1 MTKPLNRFK
10 KEYLAGLSVLTVL
23 ILASLWAVQQDWSS
37 LLSSLGSDKVTV
49 ANADFVEAGPFK
61 IAVSVQPETPQVG
74 KNNIVIQ
81 VRDQEDNPVTG
92 AKVRAVGEMPAMGAM
107 PAMYA
112 QADITETSPGVYQGD
127 FELSMAGSWPLA
139 VDVATDEAHHV
150 DLAFDMAT
158 GRKGIQL
165 TTATPAGD
173 VAYHTCSMHPSVK
186 SATPGTCP
194 ICGMDLMPVT
204 HEELQSG
211 SVMVDESRRQTIG
224 VKTGE
229 VIRAPFSVPIRL
241 QGEVTYDETRLM
253 DISLRFDGWIGELNA
268 DFEGKPIRKGDILFT
283 VFSPELLS
291 LQEEYLETVKRS
303 RPIEGEQGAGEL
315 HNSKQRAAFIAASR
329 KRLILWGLDETQ
341 ITWLEKQGKAQDY
354 VPIFAPNDGVV
365 IQKHVVSGSAFKRG
379 QQLLRLADLSSV
391 WIETFAYEQDL
402 SLIEPGMTAHV
413 RLTNQPWREF
423 DGKVMQIDPF
433 LQGNTRTTR
442 VRLAVDNLNGQL
454 QPGLFAQV
462 SLQADFG
469 EMLVIPTDAVLVSG
483 EKRIVFRDMGEG
495 RLKPVIIRTGYS
507 DGERIVVRRGLQEG
521 DKIVTSGNFL
531 VAAESKLKTGGDQW

>member
-10 KEYLAGLSVLTVL
+10 KEYITGLSVLVVL
-23 ILASLWAVQQDWSS
+23 ILASLWAVQQDWAS
-37 LLSSLGSDKVTV
+37 LLSSLASDEVAV
-49 ANADFVEAGPFK
+49 ANADFIDAGPFK

-74 KNNIVIQ
+74 KNHIVIQ
-81 VRDQEDNPVTG
+81 VRDPENQPLTG

-127 FELSMAGSWPLA
+127 FELAMAGSWPLA

-158 GRKGIQL
+158 SRKGIQL

-194 ICGMDLMPVT
+194 ICGMDLVPVT
-204 HEELQSG
+204 REELQSG
-211 SVMVDESRRQTIG
+211 SVMVDETRRQTIG

-229 VIRAPFSVPIRL
+229 VIRAPFAVPIRL
-241 QGEVTYDETRLM
+241 QGEVSYDQTRLI

-268 DFEGKPIRKGDILFT
+268 DFEGKPLRKGDILFT
-283 VFSPELLS
+283 VYSPELLS
-291 LQEEYLETVKRS
+291 LQEEYLETLKRGRNS
-303 RPIEGEQGAGEL
+303 AGEQRMAL
-315 HNSKQRAAFIAASR
+315 IAASR
-329 KRLILWGLDETQ
+329 KRLILWGLNTAQ

-354 VPIFAPNDGVV
+354 VPIFAPSDGVV
-365 IQKHVVSGSAFKRG
+365 IDKHIVSGSAFKRG
-379 QQLLRLADLSSV
+379 QALLRLADLSAL
-391 WIETFAYEQDL
+391 WIETFAYERDL
-402 SLIEPGMTAHV
+402 PLIESGMKASI
-413 RLTNQPWREF
+413 RITNQPWREF
-423 DGKVMQIDPF
+423 VAEVMQVDPF
-433 LQGNTRTTR
+433 LQDHTRTAR
-442 VRLAVDNLNGQL
+442 VRLAVDNRDGQL

-462 SLQADFG
+462 TLHADFG
-469 EMLVIPTDAVLVSG
+469 EMLLIPEDAVLVSG
-483 EKRIVFRDMGEG
+483 EKRIVFLDMGDG
-495 RLKPVIIRTGYS
+495 RLKPVSIRTGYS
-507 DGERIVVRRGLQEG
+507 DGEHVVVRRGLQEG

-531 VAAESKLKTGGDQW
+531 IAAESKLKTGGAQW